1 MIKKRIIPTLL
12 LQNGKLVKTRN
23 FKIPK
28 YIGDP
33 TNTVKIFNDL
43 AVDELIIQDIN
54 IDFLKNENINFK
66 TLQSLASECFM
77 PLSYGGGIKS
87 LKDAEKIFKIGFEK
101 IIINTASF
109 LDNSFLSR
117 LIKNFGSQS
126 IIHSIDVKKN
136 LFRKYIIY
144 TNSGKKKINVSLDQ
158 WLHKINEIEVG
169 EVIITSID
177 REGTWSGF
185 DLDLVS
191 YVSEFMTMPVIANGG
206 CGSKEHLKKIFN
218 LTNASAAAVG
228 SMFLYQKQ
236 NMGVLINY
244 FDENEITEIFNEL

>member
-1 MIKKRIIPTLL
+1 MIYR
-12 LQNGKLVKTRN
+12 
-23 FKIPK
+23 
-28 YIGDP
+28 
-33 TNTVKIFNDL
+33 
-43 AVDELIIQDIN
+43 
-54 IDFLKNENINFK
+54 FK
-66 TLQSLASECFM
+66 TLQALASECFM

-191 YVSEFMTMPVIANGG
+191 YV
-206 CGSKEHLKKIFN
+206 L
-218 LTNASAAAVG
+218 
-228 SMFLYQKQ
+228 
-236 NMGVLINY
+236 
-244 FDENEITEIFNEL
+244 